1 MIKNMPDL
9 KKAQVR
15 RKHDVSIIENSLN
28 IPEDMV
34 NIGQNKYYHIV
45 TYGCQANERDTET
58 MNGILEEMGY
68 TYIEDANKADVVLLN
83 TCAVRDNAEQK
94 VFGKVGAIK
103 TLKKTRPDLIFGL
116 CGCMAQEEATVNEIL
131 KKYQH
136 IDLVF
141 GTHNI
146 NDLPQL
152 LKEALNEQTTI
163 IDVKS
168 EEGDVYENL
177 PTRRDNH
184 YKAWVNVMFG
194 CDKFCTYCI
203 VPYTRGTERSRSLSH
218 ILEEVKELKDSG
230 YQEITLL
237 GQNVN
242 AYGKDLDEGNDFAIL
257 LEEVAK
263 IGIPRIRFMSSHPWD
278 FTDEMIRV
286 IGQYDNIMPFIHLPV
301 QAGNDDILKIMNR
314 QYTIEQYK
322 ELFNKLKEA
331 KVNASFSTDII
342 VGFPN
347 ETEEQFLQTLD
358 IVEYCQFDNAFTFVY
373 SPREGT
379 PAARMDDNVPLEE
392 KKDRLQR
399 LNKVVNKYMQQQNE
413 RFDGEIVNVLVD
425 GPSKK
430 DKTVLSG
437 YSQHNKLVNFKGDDS
452 LIGQIIPVKITKVKT
467 WSLEGEVL
475 V

>member
-1 MIKNMPDL
+1 MIRNMPDL

-15 RKHDVSIIENSLN
+15 RKHDVSIIEDSLT

-34 NIGQNKYYHIV
+34 SIGKDKYYHIV

-58 MNGILEEMGY
+58 MNGILEAMGY
-68 TYIEDANKADVVLLN
+68 TYAADANDADVVLLN
-83 TCAVRDNAEQK
+83 TCAIRDNAEQK

-103 TLKKTRPDLIFGL
+103 TLKKTKPDLIFGF
-116 CGCMAQEEATVNEIL
+116 CGCMAQEEATVSEIL

-146 NDLPQL
+146 NELPQL
-152 LKEALNEQTTI
+152 LKDALNEQTTI

-177 PTRRDNH
+177 PSRRDNH

-203 VPYTRGTERSRSLSH
+203 VPYTRGTERSRSLKH
-218 ILEEVKELKDSG
+218 ILEEVQELKDSG

-263 IGIPRIRFMSSHPWD
+263 IGINRIRFMSSHPWD

-301 QAGNDDILKIMNR
+301 QAGNDDVLKIMNR

-358 IVEYCQFDNAFTFVY
+358 IVEYCKFDNAYTFVY

-379 PAARMDDNVPLEE
+379 PAARMEDNVPLEE
-392 KKDRLQR
+392 KKERLQR
-399 LNKVVNKYMQQQNE
+399 LNKVVNKYMQMQNE

-430 DKTVLSG
+430 DKSVLSG
-437 YSQHNKLVNFKGDDS
+437 YSQHNKLVNFKGDES
-452 LIGQIIPVKITKVKT
+452 LIGKIIPIKITKVKT
-467 WSLEGEVL
+467 WSLEGEVCA
-475 V
+475 